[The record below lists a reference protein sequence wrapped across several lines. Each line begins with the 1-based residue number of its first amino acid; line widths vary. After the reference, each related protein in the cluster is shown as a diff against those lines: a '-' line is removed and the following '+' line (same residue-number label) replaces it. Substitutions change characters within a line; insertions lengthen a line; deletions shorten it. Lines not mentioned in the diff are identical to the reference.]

1 MRSFKYVILLLT
13 LFVAFGCK
21 KDSKK
26 ENIADFTTRA
36 LTNGNW
42 RSVLNDSNPATNP
55 KAANTLYWAVPGC
68 RQDDLM
74 TFAANGELLIANNNT
89 VCTEGEPAAKQ
100 SYTFDSGSKK
110 LTMSGIVY
118 DVLELSAT
126 RLKISRTIPNTTGF
140 GYLVYVYEHP

>member
-1 MRSFKYVILLLT
+1 MRSFKYLILLLT

-21 KDSKK
+21 KDDKK
-26 ENIADFTTRA
+26 ETISDFTIRA

-55 KAANTLYWAVPGC
+55 KAPNTLYWAVPGC

-74 TFAANGELLIANNNT
+74 SFATNGELLIANNNT
-89 VCTEGEPAAKQ
+89 VCTEDEPAAKQ
-100 SYTFDSGSKK
+100 PYTFDAANKK
-110 LTMSGIVY
+110 LTISGAVY
-118 DVLELSAT
+118 DVLELSAS
-126 RLKISRTIPNTTGF
+126 RLKISRTIPTTTGF